1 MMGMSMSTDTGPR
14 VSEVGP
20 RDAWEILSNDAD
32 AVLVDV
38 RTSAEWGFVGGP
50 DLSALDREVV
60 RREWQHWP
68 GMDRDPDFA
77 RALLDEVG
85 RDASRY
91 LFLCRSG
98 ARSMQAARAVAE
110 ILSDEGRTGECLNV
124 AEGFEGDLDEHAHR
138 GGLNGWKARG
148 LAWRQT

>member
-14 VSEVGP
+14 VPEVGP
-20 RDAWEILSNDAD
+20 RGAWEILSNDAD

-38 RTSAEWGFVGGP
+38 RTKAEWGFVGGP
-50 DLSALDREVV
+50 DLSALGREAV

-68 GMDRDPDFA
+68 DMARDPAFA
-77 RALLDEVG
+77 PGLLEEVG

-91 LFLCRSG
+91 LFICRSG

-110 ILSDEGRTGECLNV
+110 LLSAEGRPGECLNV

-138 GGLNGWKARG
+138 GTLNGWKACG